1 MPSERPSNRK
11 RYLIGSGTACDVVLS
26 DKSVS
31 RSHGCLIVEPDGS
44 GKLFI
49 SYRRFDTEQA
59 TGRIFDFLVGR
70 YGKERVFF
78 DTETIPVAGD
88 FRKMGATMPS
98 ARRLPPAIRPIVNI
112 NAANVRAGRD
122 FQSDM
127 DFIAQTIDQYAKPS
141 LLEATGLESPYLPE
155 ALQQKLL
162 NVLITLTLEVVAI
175 QMHGR
180 VSELPVEEINWSQA
194 PKYLWNDLIS
204 LAVRNRKVESFIH
217 NLASSYNGNVQIRQV
232 EEEVGEWSNSAN
244 SREKSL

>member
-1 MPSERPSNRK
+1 
-11 RYLIGSGTACDVVLS
+11 
-26 DKSVS
+26 
-31 RSHGCLIVEPDGS
+31 
-44 GKLFI
+44 
-49 SYRRFDTEQA
+49 
-59 TGRIFDFLVGR
+59 
-70 YGKERVFF
+70 
-78 DTETIPVAGD
+78 
-88 FRKMGATMPS
+88 
-98 ARRLPPAIRPIVNI
+98 
-112 NAANVRAGRD
+112 
-122 FQSDM
+122 M

-141 LLEATGLESPYLPE
+141 LLEAAGLESPYLPE

-232 EEEVGEWSNSAN
+232 EEEVREWSNSAN